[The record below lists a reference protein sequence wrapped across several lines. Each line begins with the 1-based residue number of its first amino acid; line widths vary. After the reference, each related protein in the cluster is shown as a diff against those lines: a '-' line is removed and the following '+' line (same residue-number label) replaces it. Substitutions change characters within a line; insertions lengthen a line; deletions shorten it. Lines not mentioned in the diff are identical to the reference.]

1 MVDVN
6 KLKEEE
12 LNQLKQGVNV
22 VSEKEEVSLEELI
35 LLGVDK
41 KIPIHIEYPLTDG
54 TIAKGKALIK
64 QLTMKE
70 IDEINVND
78 LNYMTILKRSL
89 FQSDGEP
96 FPPSKIRQLPIG
108 VVKALIDKIFE
119 VSGVDPEELKKL
131 QDF

>member
-12 LNQLKQGVNV
+12 LNQLKQGENV
-22 VSEKEEVSLEELI
+22 VSEEEVSLEELI
-35 LLGVDK
+35 LLGEDK
-41 KIPIHIEYPLTDG
+41 KIPIHIQFPKSDG
-54 TIAKGKALIK
+54 TRVKAKAFIK

-70 IDEINVND
+70 IED
-78 LNYMTILKRSL
+78 LNVDNLNNMALLKRSL
-89 FQSDGEP
+89 LQSDGEP

-108 VVKALIDKIFE
+108 VVKALIDKILE
-119 VSGVDPEELKKL
+119 VSGVDPEDIKQL